1 MEKFFAYIQIIS
13 LAVFLAL
20 FTGKAVYLRRQ
31 KKISAIK
38 INIFTREGL
47 RHVFEIILFVL
58 VNLWT
63 FSLLAYSLKTAFG
76 TFHNLLEI
84 ELFNLMPLKIAGLFL
99 IISGFAFFIL
109 ALTSLGTS
117 WRLGIDDKNPGK
129 LVTTGIYSFSRH
141 PIYLFFNLYF
151 LGTFL
156 INGNLIFIIFAVLL
170 SAVLHWQLIREEK
183 FLLKVFERQYRQ
195 YMASTGRYFT
205 FKFLLNI
212 KRVKYLFKFEKVQ

>member
-1 MEKFFAYIQIIS
+1 MEKFYAYIQIIS

-47 RHVFEIILFVL
+47 KHVFEIILFIL

-76 TFHNLLEI
+76 TFPSLPELK
-84 ELFNLMPLKIAGLFL
+84 LFNIFGLKIAGLIL
-99 IISGFAFFIL
+99 IISGFVFYVL
-109 ALTSLGTS
+109 ALKNLGNS

-156 INGNLIFIIFAVLL
+156 INGNLVFIVFTFLL
-170 SAVLHWQLIREEK
+170 GAVLHWQLIREEK
-183 FLLKVFERQYRQ
+183 FLLKVYERQYRE
-195 YMASTGRYFT
+195 YMSSTGRYFT
-205 FKFLLNI
+205 FKFLISI
-212 KRVKYLFKFEKVQ
+212 KRVKYLFRFEKAE

>member
-1 MEKFFAYIQIIS
+1 MEKFFAYMQIVS

-47 RHVFEIILFVL
+47 RHVFEIILFLL
-58 VNLWT
+58 VNFWT
-63 FSLLAYSLKTAFG
+63 FCLLAYSLKTAFG
-76 TFHNLLEI
+76 TFPNLLEFK
-84 ELFNLMPLKIAGLFL
+84 LFNLTGLKITGLIL
-99 IISGFAFFIL
+99 IISGFVFYIL
-109 ALTSLGTS
+109 GLKSLGTS

-156 INGNLIFIIFAVLL
+156 INGNLVFIIFAILL
-170 SAVLHWQLIREEK
+170 GAVLHWQLIREEK
-183 FLLKVFERQYRQ
+183 FLLKVFERQYRE
-195 YMASTGRYFT
+195 YVSATGRYFT
-205 FKFLLNI
+205 FKFLISI
-212 KRVKYLFKFEKVQ
+212 KRVRYLFRFEKAE